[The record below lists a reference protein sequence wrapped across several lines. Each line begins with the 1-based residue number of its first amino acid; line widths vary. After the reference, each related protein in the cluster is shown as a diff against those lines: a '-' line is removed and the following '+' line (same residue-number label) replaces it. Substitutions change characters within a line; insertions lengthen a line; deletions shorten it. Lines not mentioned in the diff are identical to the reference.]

1 MRRTTICILAICG
14 LTVAGCGAGAK
25 FANKPRPPLPIN
37 LSVYINNAKISISPA
52 SVGAG
57 PVNFI
62 VTNMADH
69 AESLSILAAG
79 ASAANSLANTGP
91 INPQATAEVTVD
103 FDSPGTYSVTTTPQ
117 GQTDA
122 ALAEPPTIHPA
133 MLHIGRQRPN
143 ASGALLQ
150 P

>member
-1 MRRTTICILAICG
+1 MRRTTIGILAICG
-14 LTVAGCGAGAK
+14 LALAGCGAGSK

-37 LSVYINNAKISISPA
+37 LSVYINNARISISPT

-69 AESLSILAAG
+69 SESLSILAAG
-79 ASAANSLANTGP
+79 ASASNSLANTGP
-91 INPQATAEVTVD
+91 INPQATAQVTVN
-103 FDSPGTYSVTTTPQ
+103 FDSPGTYTVTTSPQ

-122 ALAEPPTIHPA
+122 ALAEPPAIHPA
-133 MLHIGRQRPN
+133 TLHIGPMR
-143 ASGALLQ
+143 ASAAGALLQ